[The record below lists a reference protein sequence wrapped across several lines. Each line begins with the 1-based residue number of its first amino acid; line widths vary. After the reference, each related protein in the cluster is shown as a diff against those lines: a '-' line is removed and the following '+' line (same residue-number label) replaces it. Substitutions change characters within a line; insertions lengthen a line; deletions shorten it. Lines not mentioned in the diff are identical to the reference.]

1 MYAIAITI
9 QASILSKNW
18 SIQILDNYV
27 YIVYNVY
34 MSNIQYTIRNIP
46 SPVDK
51 VIRKRS
57 KQTGKSF
64 NQTVVDILTLQTFSD
79 MEISNNPNF
88 DWLFNKNTLDDNF
101 DKAIKDM
108 SQVDKKLWK

>member
-1 MYAIAITI
+1 
-9 QASILSKNW
+9 
-18 SIQILDNYV
+18 
-27 YIVYNVY
+27 

-64 NQTVVDILTLQTFSD
+64 NQTVVDLLSQQTFGTT
-79 MEISNNPNF
+79 EISEDTNY
-88 DWLFNKNTLDDNF
+88 DWLFNRNTLDNNF

-108 SQVDKKLWK
+108 SQVDEAIWK